1 MSATWEYKAIVLT
14 HEGGMFAMTKT
25 PDADEC
31 AAALNREGAP
41 GWELVSAVCVAPMQ
55 PTTFYLKRAR

>member
-1 MSATWEYKAIVLT
+1 MSVTWEYKAIVLT
-14 HEGGMFAMTKT
+14 HKGGMLALTRT

-31 AAALNREGAP
+31 TAALNREGAL

-55 PTTFYLKRAR
+55 PTMFYLKRAR